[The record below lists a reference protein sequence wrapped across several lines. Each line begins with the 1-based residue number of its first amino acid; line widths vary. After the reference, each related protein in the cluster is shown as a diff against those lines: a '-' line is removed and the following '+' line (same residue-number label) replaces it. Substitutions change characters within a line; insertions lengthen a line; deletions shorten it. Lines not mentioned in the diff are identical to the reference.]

1 MIRSPRA
8 VTTTVTVATIALVV
22 ALAGAC
28 ATGREDAGDLSTPAT
43 ATQAAG
49 SDAPGTSASTGTTPG
64 SSSPSTG
71 SCAAT
76 DQIAHRDEV
85 YATTDADPKLTSLDV
100 YEAVRPE
107 GCGPAPILFW
117 VHGGGWQQGDKGNQ
131 LSDKKRL
138 AAEQGWTLVSLNY
151 RLTPAVQYPV
161 PNQDVADGIGW
172 FLAHAAQFNADPS
185 RTAVMGHS
193 AGGGIVAAVSTDERY
208 LANAGRSLDDLD
220 CLVSLD
226 TEGYDVTKKGDDGGI
241 YDAMFGT
248 DPAAWPDQSPVN
260 HVRAG
265 AGIPDTFIVTRGS
278 AARLANAH
286 AFADALTTAGV
297 PTTIIETRSL
307 DHNGV
312 NDAVGAPEDTLI
324 TPKLVPFLDACLG
337 TPT

>member
-1 MIRSPRA
+1 
-8 VTTTVTVATIALVV
+8 
-22 ALAGAC
+22 
-28 ATGREDAGDLSTPAT
+28 
-43 ATQAAG
+43 
-49 SDAPGTSASTGTTPG
+49 
-64 SSSPSTG
+64 
-71 SCAAT
+71 
-76 DQIAHRDEV
+76 V

-107 GCGPAPILFW
+107 GCGAAPILFW
-117 VHGGGWQQGDKGNQ
+117 VHGGGWQQGDKANQ

-185 RTAVMGHS
+185 RTAVMCHS

-265 AGIPDTFIVTRGS
+265 AGIPDAFIVTRGS

-297 PTTIIETRSL
+297 PTTIIEAQSL

-312 NDAVGAPEDTLI
+312 NDAVGAPE
-324 TPKLVPFLDACLG
+324 TPSPEAGAVPRCLPG
-337 TPT
+337 DPT